1 MLAPVLS
8 GEARVTMFGLCD
20 QPMNRLHSGA
30 WLLSALALLS
40 CNTLW
45 SATGDPEDFRIE
57 LTGSAWI
64 VNSSGQLFI
73 EGSPFD
79 LRNELHVEQ
88 NQPTFYGKLVVKP
101 GRRHR
106 IVVEGTPFRLSGFA
120 SMQQTGTYRGQQY
133 TVNGSLKSSAELDYA
148 FAGYQY
154 DVWSKPIGHLGFSV
168 GGAYLDGSG
177 TVQATAAPPL
187 SGSANFTLSTSERV
201 GLPLAGAEFRIFP
214 IPHHSLIEVNGEVR
228 GMAFGDYGHFIEGGG
243 NVGINLGHFAIEAG
257 YRAVNADIHNTSQV
271 RSGIFAHLHGPIY
284 SVVFRY

>member
-1 MLAPVLS
+1 M
-8 GEARVTMFGLCD
+8 C
-20 QPMNRLHSGA
+20 
-30 WLLSALALLS
+30 ALAFIS

-45 SATGDPEDFRIE
+45 GTNGDPEEFKIE
-57 LTGSAWI
+57 LTGSAWT
-64 VNSSGQLFI
+64 VNSSGQLII
-73 EGSPFD
+73 EGSSFD
-79 LRNELHVEQ
+79 LKNELLVEQ
-88 NQPTFYGKLVVKP
+88 NQLTFYGKLVVKP

-120 SMQQTGTYRGQQY
+120 STQQSGTYRGQQY
-133 TVNGSLKSSAELDYA
+133 TVNGSLKSSAELDYV

-154 DVWSKPIGHLGFSV
+154 DAWSKPMGHLGFSV
-168 GGAYLDGSG
+168 GGAYLDASG
-177 TVQATAAPPL
+177 TVQATAVSSSL
-187 SGSANFTLSTSERV
+187 LGDANFSLSKSERV

-243 NVGINLGHFAIEAG
+243 NAGINLGHFAIEAG

-284 SVVFRY
+284 SLVFRY